1 MAEHLQRGVVERL
14 HVRRFLRTSAQY
26 FGLSLPEDQVSTKV
40 GVTRKPLH
48 PVYLPRY
55 RRDSEMPLTRP

>member
-40 GVTRKPLH
+40 GVSRKPLY
-48 PVYLPRY
+48 PAYLPSY
-55 RRDSEMPLTRP
+55 RRVTGMPLTRP

>member
-1 MAEHLQRGVVERL
+1 MAEHLQRGVDERL

-40 GVTRKPLH
+40 GVRRKPLH
-48 PVYLPRY
+48 PAHLPRY
-55 RRDSEMPLTRP
+55 RRDSGMPLTRP

>member
-26 FGLSLPEDQVSTKV
+26 FGLSLPEDQVPSQV
-40 GVTRKPLH
+40 GVSRKPWH
-48 PVYLPRY
+48 PVYLPSY
-55 RRDSEMPLTRP
+55 RRDSGMALTRP